1 MNTLLKIL
9 IIEDNSGDVDLVR
22 EMLNRTSPG
31 SFSIES
37 VKRLSEGLSR
47 LKKGGIDVVLLDL
60 GLPDSSGLNSFRE
73 ICKENPE
80 IPILV
85 MTGLADETI
94 GMQAV
99 QEGAQ
104 DYLIKGTVEGKL
116 LGRIIRFAIER
127 RRLLDERDTYIAQ
140 LKEAMGN
147 IRTLSSLLPICAS
160 CKKIR
165 DDKGFWKQVE
175 AYISEHTDIVF
186 SHGICRDC
194 EKKAHEAI
202 EAFKNEAQ

>member
-1 MNTLLKIL
+1 
-9 IIEDNSGDVDLVR
+9 
-22 EMLNRTSPG
+22 MLNRTSPG
-31 SFSIES
+31 SFGIES

-47 LKKGGIDVVLLDL
+47 LKKGGIDIVLLDL

-73 ICKENPE
+73 LYQENSG
-80 IPILV
+80 IPIMV

-104 DYLIKGTVEGKL
+104 DYVIKGTVEGKL

-127 RRLLDERDTYIAQ
+127 KRLLEERDTYIAQ
-140 LKEAMGN
+140 LKEAMSN

-175 AYISEHTDIVF
+175 SYIGEHTGTVF
-186 SHGICRDC
+186 SHGICPDC
-194 EKKAHEAI
+194 EKKAYEEI
-202 EAFKNEAQ
+202 EAFKQ